1 MNARLSSRA
10 STPSLLAPF
19 LGDQRRLGIAVKR
32 ISMRRATDVAD
43 VREYPADHP
52 GLLDGWFEAERD
64 ANTIWRWTNGNAS
77 LPITANEDPLILE
90 IYAEGHDYVL
100 ETVPPTRRTAA

>member
-1 MNARLSSRA
+1 
-10 STPSLLAPF
+10 
-19 LGDQRRLGIAVKR
+19 
-32 ISMRRATDVAD
+32 MRRATDVAD

-52 GLLDGWFEAERD
+52 GLLHGWFEAERD

-90 IYAEGHDYVL
+90 IHAEGHDYVL
-100 ETVPPTRRTAA
+100 ETVPPARRAAA